1 MPVVIVPPK
10 ENNNMLPASGM
21 GLVSGL
27 GTTIATVYGRREER
41 QRIEKQNAIYT
52 EAASRMAARGRA
64 DMMRQNQGASGQ
76 LAYMQY
82 RSKNNPQVLEALRS
96 MYASRVQ
103 AGAQMNSQS
112 LAAANEMLGRRQAK
126 PTNGKYDA
134 WAGIGAGLAQA
145 GQTFGSIYKPG
156 G

>member
-1 MPVVIVPPK
+1 MNPY
-10 ENNNMLPASGM
+10 LAGGM
-21 GLVSGL
+21 GLVSGI
-27 GTTIATVYGRREER
+27 GAGIATYQGRREER
-41 QRIEKQNAIYT
+41 GRIKRQNALY
-52 EAASRMAARGRA
+52 EQAASRMAARGRA

-112 LAAANEMLGRRQAK
+112 LAAANDMLGRRQAR
-126 PTNGKYDA
+126 PTDKGNDWIA
-134 WAGIGAGLAQA
+134 AFGAGLAQGTQTL
-145 GQTFGSIYKPG
+145 GQIYGLK
-156 G
+156 

>member
-1 MPVVIVPPK
+1 
-10 ENNNMLPASGM
+10 MLPALGM

-41 QRIEKQNAIYT
+41 QRIKKQNAIYT
-52 EAASRMAARGRA
+52 QAASRMAARGRA

-96 MYASRVQ
+96 MYGSRVQ

-112 LAAANEMLGRRQAK
+112 LAAANEMLARRQAM

-134 WAGIGAGLAQA
+134 WAGIGAGLAQGA
-145 GQTFGSIYKPG
+145 QTFGQIYGLK
-156 G
+156 